1 MITAEMKNDSIWRE
15 TGNDRGGVREHRDQ
29 LSFPQRIP
37 AFHCDL
43 IVLIEAEMRKIDKSK
58 EFQL

>member
-1 MITAEMKNDSIWRE
+1 MKNDSIWRE
-15 TGNDRGGVREHRDQ
+15 RGMIEEGLESTETNF
-29 LSFPQRIP
+29 LSPQRIP

-43 IVLIEAEMRKIDKSK
+43 TVLIEAEMRKIDKSK

>member
-1 MITAEMKNDSIWRE
+1 MIIAEMKNDSIWRE
-15 TGNDRGGVREHRDQ
+15 RGMIEEGLESTETNF
-29 LSFPQRIP
+29 LSPQRIP

-43 IVLIEAEMRKIDKSK
+43 TVLIEAEMRKIDKSK